1 MEILIK
7 KNAYIY
13 ASSNTA
19 REWFKANESKWIEVE
34 TDYLFD
40 NQYNTADI
48 RVLDSQVEAVKDDAR
63 IGKGK
68 CKYCGTMLND
78 GETCTKYLTA
88 NQFEDKCADYG
99 IFWFKPN
106 NTYFLR
112 YPNGIKNI
120 PVEKVQLHSQKFGTY
135 YFYTDMIDSLG
146 YYRLS
151 NARQTI
157 NFKYDGNTFE
167 IHNGIGY
174 KSAKTLPIPN
184 QAMGELKKWFKNNS
198 K

>member
-1 MEILIK
+1 MKILIK

-13 ASSNTA
+13 ANSDKS
-19 REWFKANESKWIEVE
+19 REWLKENEGKWVEVE
-34 TDYLFD
+34 TDHLFT
-40 NQYNTADI
+40 NQYNTSNM
-48 RVLDSQVEAVKDDAR
+48 RVLDSQVEAVSDDAR

-68 CKYCGTMLND
+68 CKYCGSVLNE
-78 GETCTKYLTA
+78 GEVCTKYLLP
-88 NQFEDKCADYG
+88 NQFGDKCSDYG
-99 IFWFKPN
+99 IEWFTPK

-120 PVEKVQLHSQKFGTY
+120 QVENVQLHSIKFGTY
-135 YFYTDMIDSLG
+135 YFYTGMIESLG
-146 YYRLS
+146 CYRLS

-157 NFKYDGNTFE
+157 NFKYDGNMFE

-174 KSAKTLPIPN
+174 KSVKNLPIPAK
-184 QAMGELKKWFKNNS
+184 AMEELKKWFKNNS